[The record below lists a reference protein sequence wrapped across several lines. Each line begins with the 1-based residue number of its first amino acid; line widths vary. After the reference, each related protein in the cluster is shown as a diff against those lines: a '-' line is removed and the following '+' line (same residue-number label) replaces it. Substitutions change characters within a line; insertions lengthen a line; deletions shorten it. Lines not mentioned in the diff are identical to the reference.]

1 MTPTRRTVLRSMGA
15 ACLVGLAGCTS
26 PGGTDPNSD
35 EPTLTVRISNQTDT
49 PAPVTVRVTDPDGDL
64 LGEVGEETVPANVST
79 AIERT
84 GSTGTRYSI
93 AVTGER
99 WATGALWTP
108 DSCRDYTVVTA
119 LDERDGTPSVTLES
133 SCDDA

>member
-1 MTPTRRTVLRSMGA
+1 MGA

-26 PGGTDPNSD
+26 PGGTDRNSD

-64 LGEVGEETVPANVST
+64 LGEVAAETVPANVST

-84 GSTGTRYSI
+84 GSAGTRYSV

-108 DSCRDYTVVTA
+108 DACPDYIVVTT
-119 LDERDGTPSVTLES
+119 LDERDGTPSVTLDS
-133 SCDDA
+133 TCNTS